1 MLSVE
6 SYIGNPEK
14 NSETGLLDIVLD
26 SSIQTN
32 LDSICE
38 LVLTI
43 FDAQACL
50 ITANFSQGPITLS
63 ECGESL
69 SELNDNQQASINR
82 VKQFE
87 EFVLDTN
94 PNTNADSKNTASTI
108 YQAHSPIIFP
118 SGLVFGML
126 IFERHSES
134 PLDGKEKAILS
145 ILQRDITNHLIQ
157 QKQAFEEAKSTE
169 LHTLISK
176 HNQDWIF
183 VKDESFRIVYA
194 NDAFLGVYP
203 ENMQDKI
210 IGFTTLEE
218 YDVAEAELF
227 LADDKTAFEKGI
239 CIVTEDLHMPDGQHI
254 IVETVKRRFE
264 DEYGKAY
271 ILGVC
276 RNVTRREHLI
286 RELKKANDELDDFTS
301 IASHDLKSPLNAI
314 KRLLEWI
321 EEDCKALLPEEH
333 LENLNL
339 VMNRADRMQVLLDD
353 LLRYAR
359 IDQGDISTA
368 EINLA
373 EVKHDVTQLLDL
385 PKNITVNI
393 DEGMLT
399 VPVVPFKTVMLN
411 LIGNAIKHND
421 KAEGLVKVT
430 MLDSR
435 HHYIIEV
442 SDNGPGIEPKY
453 FDRIFQLFQTLRSR
467 DELEG
472 SGIGLSVVM
481 KHLNNFDGKIE
492 VESDGKLGSTFR
504 VYWPKKAK

>member
-14 NSETGLLDIVLD
+14 NVETGLLDITLD
-26 SSIQTN
+26 NSIQTN

-43 FDAQACL
+43 FDARACS
-50 ITANFSQGPITLS
+50 IIANFSQGSTTLS
-63 ECGESL
+63 HSGECL
-69 SELNDNQQASINR
+69 SKLNDHQQTRIDT
-82 VKQFE
+82 VKYLE
-87 EFVLDTN
+87 ELVLN
-94 PNTNADSKNTASTI
+94 AKPNSNTDSTNASSNI
-108 YQAHSPIIFP
+108 YQTHSPIIFS
-118 SGLVFGML
+118 SGLTFGML
-126 IFERHSES
+126 VFERHGNSL
-134 PLDGKEKAILS
+134 LDEKEKAIL
-145 ILQRDITNHLIQ
+145 IVLQKDITNHLIQ
-157 QKQAFEEAKSTE
+157 QKQAFEEAKSIE
-169 LHTLISK
+169 LHTLVSK
-176 HNQDWIF
+176 YNQDWVF
-183 VKDESFRIVYA
+183 VKDEGYRIVYA

-203 ENMQDKI
+203 EDMQDKI
-210 IGFTTLEE
+210 IGFTTVEK
-218 YDVAEAELF
+218 YDAAEAELF
-227 LADDKTAFEKGI
+227 LAHDKIAFEEGI
-239 CIVTEDLHMPDGQHI
+239 CTVTESLHMPDGQHI

-276 RNVTRREHLI
+276 RNITRREHLI
-286 RELKKANDELDDFTS
+286 GELKKANDELDDFTS

-321 EEDCKALLPEEH
+321 EEDCKDLLPEEH

-359 IDQGDISTA
+359 IDQDDVSIA

-373 EVKHDVTQLLDL
+373 EVKYDVNQLLDL
-385 PKNITVNI
+385 PENMTLNI
-393 DEGMLT
+393 DEGILN

-411 LIGNAIKHND
+411 LIGNAVKHND
-421 KAEGLVKVT
+421 KAEGLINVT
-430 MLDSR
+430 MIDSR

-442 SDNGPGIEPKY
+442 SDNGPGIEAKY

-467 DELEG
+467 DEVEG

-481 KHLNNFDGKIE
+481 KHLNNFDGKID

-504 VYWPKKAK
+504 VYWPKKTK

>member
-14 NSETGLLDIVLD
+14 NAKTGQLNIVLD

-43 FDAQACL
+43 FDAYACV
-50 ITANFSQGPITLS
+50 ITANFSQGLVALS
-63 ECGESL
+63 QRGESL
-69 SELNDNQQASINR
+69 SELNQYQQTDINTAE
-82 VKQFE
+82 KIK
-87 EFVLDTN
+87 EFVFDTK
-94 PNTNADSKNTASTI
+94 PNLSLDSKKNSSKI
-108 YQAHSPIIFP
+108 HQVHSPIIF
-118 SGLVFGML
+118 STGLVFGTL
-126 IFERHSES
+126 AFERHRDC
-134 PLDGKEKAILS
+134 PLDEKEEAILS
-145 ILQRDITNHLIQ
+145 VLQRDIANHLIQ
-157 QKQAFEEAKSTE
+157 HKQAFEAAKSIE
-169 LHTLISK
+169 LHTLISQ

-183 VKDESFRIVYA
+183 VKDEGFRIVYA

-203 ENMQDKI
+203 EEMQNKI
-210 IGFTTLEE
+210 IGFTTVEE
-218 YDVAEAELF
+218 YDAAEAELF
-227 LADDKTAFEKGI
+227 LAHDKVAFEKGVS
-239 CIVTEDLHMPDGQHI
+239 IVTEDLHMPDGRHI

-271 ILGVC
+271 ILCVC
-276 RNVTRREHLI
+276 RNITEREDLI
-286 RELKKANDELDDFTS
+286 RDLKKANDELDDFTS

-339 VMNRADRMQVLLDD
+339 VMNRADRMQILLDD

-359 IDQGDISTA
+359 IDRGDVSVT

-373 EVKHDVTQLLDL
+373 DIKKDVAQLLDL
-385 PKNITVNI
+385 PKNVVFNI
-393 DEGMLT
+393 DEGLLN

-421 KAEGLVKVT
+421 KAEGLINVT
-430 MLDSR
+430 MMDSR
-435 HHYIIEV
+435 HNYIIEV

-481 KHLNNFDGKIE
+481 KHLNNFDGRIE
-492 VESDGKLGSTFR
+492 VESDGKLGCIFR
-504 VYWPKKAK
+504 VYWPKKGK